1 MPTSTLVVLI
11 IGALA
16 VLIFLAGIITSFRSR
31 GTTQEGSGETTEV
44 AQVETPADAAS
55 ELKDFTLLDRI
66 NERMVA
72 SEWGAGIAQSLARA
86 DLKMRPGEYV
96 GLTILAVLIGAILT
110 SLIGGFVWHVAL
122 AGGVLGGLIPGMY
135 LRRTQTKRQG
145 KFNNQLPDMLN
156 LMVNGLRAGNSN
168 LQAMESISREMPSPI
183 ADEFH
188 RVVQEVQ
195 LGLSLNRALE
205 NLTKRVPS
213 DDLDLIVTAMNV
225 HHEVGGNLSEIL
237 DTISY
242 TIRDRVRIQ
251 GELRVLTSQAMFSG
265 QFLSLMPI
273 ALLFGLYLIDRNYI
287 LEFFKPE
294 NVPCGYFTL
303 GTAGLM
309 IIFGYLAMKKL
320 AKVEV

>member
-1 MPTSTLVVLI
+1 MI
-11 IGALA
+11 IVGSLA
-16 VLIFLAGIITSFRSR
+16 VLILLAGILTSLRNR
-31 GTTQEGSGETTEV
+31 GSAEEGEEEKHGTD
-44 AQVETPADAAS
+44 QVEQQEDGST

-66 NERMVA
+66 NDRMIA
-72 SEWGAGIAQSLARA
+72 SDWGAGIAQSLARA
-86 DLKMRPGEYV
+86 DLKMRPGEYI
-96 GLTILAVLIGAILT
+96 GLNILAIAVGALLT

-122 AGGVLGGLIPGMY
+122 AGGLVGGLIPGMY
-135 LRRTQTKRQG
+135 LRRTQAKRQT
-145 KFNNQLPDMLN
+145 KFIFQLPDMLN

-183 ADEFH
+183 SDEFH

-195 LGLSLNRALE
+195 LGISMSRALD
-205 NLTKRVPS
+205 NLCKRIPS

-251 GELRVLTSQAMFSG
+251 GEIRVLTAQAMFSG
-265 QFLSLMPI
+265 QFLSLMPVV
-273 ALLFGLYLIDRNYI
+273 LLFGLYLIDRNYI
-287 LEFFKPE
+287 MEFFKPE
-294 NVPCGYFTL
+294 NVPCGYFAL
-303 GTAGLM
+303 GAAGLM